1 MNRKDRSEC
10 AHVWWRVRSF
20 TFTFTVLPREGCEFV
35 FIGLLCIGLY
45 MHVIMRTPWIWVVH
59 NQCLRDLRSL
69 CVAHIGF
76 VQRFKATN
84 VGWVRAIGI
93 YCHVIRKDLIWCP
106 FNFLPAICVSSRCLD
121 VDDHKCPVL
130 KCFWIL
136 RALPTAGSPWFKFP
150 KAYKRGNIPPIYSF
164 RIFFFFL
171 LRSENLSSYSL
182 SSWDFFPYFLIPF
195 SYFTDVSRIFA
206 ETCWLLIAIQLS
218 SLFCLISFLILWR
231 NGDKCYPSKPKKL

>member
-1 MNRKDRSEC
+1 MCGDAYEALHSPSRCFLEKDVNLSLLG
-10 AHVWWRVRSF
+10 F
-20 TFTFTVLPREGCEFV
+20 YVLGFICMWLWGRLGFESCTISAFV
-35 FIGLLCIGLY
+35 ILDHFVSHILDLCSDSRRQMLGEWGRLAFIVMWFERIWYDVLLIFY
-45 MHVIMRTPWIWVVH
+45 P
-59 NQCLRDLRSL
+59 
-69 CVAHIGF
+69 
-76 VQRFKATN
+76 
-84 VGWVRAIGI
+84 
-93 YCHVIRKDLIWCP
+93 P
-106 FNFLPAICVSSRCLD
+106 PAICVSSRCLD